1 MLYAVHENIKQS
13 YKPISNVLEVV
24 LKNLEFYEKFF
35 HETPLS
41 NLMQAQSTFLYQLI
55 KDYPKPH
62 FNYKPIEK
70 EGLTYN
76 VLEEVVKDKTFCEFK
91 KKCWDF
97 SISFGFS
104 FHCNYHLFPIENFRC
119 S

>member
-41 NLMQAQSTFLYQLI
+41 NLMQAQSTFLYLSGYFIMKTDHYRCFCCNSRIRLFIPPSLLI
-55 KDYPKPH
+55 TAI
-62 FNYKPIEK
+62 N
-70 EGLTYN
+70 
-76 VLEEVVKDKTFCEFK
+76 
-91 KKCWDF
+91 
-97 SISFGFS
+97 
-104 FHCNYHLFPIENFRC
+104 C
-119 S
+119 SLQ

>member
-1 MLYAVHENIKQS
+1 MLYTVHENIKQS
-13 YKPISNVLEVV
+13 YKPISNVLEIV

-35 HETPLS
+35 HETRLS

-70 EGLTYN
+70 EGVTYN
-76 VLEEVVKDKTFCEFK
+76 VLEEVVKDKTFCEFTFAK
-91 KKCWDF
+91 Y
-97 SISFGFS
+97 IEN
-104 FHCNYHLFPIENFRC
+104 CNYEMQKEVFNHFYNDSNFI
-119 S
+119 

>member
-70 EGLTYN
+70 EGVIYKACFIIKI
-76 VLEEVVKDKTFCEFK
+76 EEN
-91 KKCWDF
+91 
-97 SISFGFS
+97 SAS
-104 FHCNYHLFPIENFRC
+104 
-119 S
+119 